1 MSFFTGF
8 WPSTSPSATATRAWP
23 RGSAGWIRSHARSLP
38 LMALNTRR
46 RIALAL
52 ALACGAADLA
62 VKAAVGGGL
71 RHERGPLVALISLA
85 VAVAL
90 PAVVPRLPS
99 TAAAV
104 AAGIGSG
111 GAVGNGLSALAWP
124 GGVPDPLVL
133 SRGGTFLAFNLADV
147 FALAGAVLLLIAAA

>member
-1 MSFFTGF
+1 
-8 WPSTSPSATATRAWP
+8 
-23 RGSAGWIRSHARSLP
+23 
-38 LMALNTRR
+38 MALNTRR

-111 GAVGNGLSALAWP
+111 GAVGNGLSPFTAGPNATRFVTLSLHMLATNLDRIAVGRRP
-124 GGVPDPLVL
+124 GTPHPGHVSLELVR
-133 SRGGTFLAFNLADV
+133 SGQRSGASIGCRWSPGTP
-147 FALAGAVLLLIAAA
+147 G